1 MATQTIETATPT
13 PAEMV
18 ARARK
23 LAATLAERS
32 EACER
37 ARRVPDETVA
47 DFLDADLHRMLQ
59 PARYGGFEMGWDT
72 LVETGIE
79 LGKGCGSQAW
89 VLTVY
94 GDHVQMLG
102 MFAKETQDELWGDDP
117 KRLVSTSFAPVGKLT
132 PAKGGY
138 VASGKWSFSSG
149 IDHASWILAGAMVLD
164 GKGPPRPAFFVT
176 PKSNVTVIDDW
187 YAGGLAGTGSKSFI
201 MDEVFVPPHR
211 LMFDSDAVNGTGPGS
226 NLTASPVFRMPR
238 LSAATALGAVPL
250 GVAYGLVED
259 FCGAWQEK
267 AAKGRRGLSEPA
279 VALRV
284 AEATSELD
292 CARWLLIDTAR
303 ETMAMLAR
311 GEEVA
316 SARRALN
323 SRNACYAA
331 RLTRAAADRLFAVA
345 GGNAIYASNRLQRA
359 IRDVLAGTQHIGL
372 AWDMNASNYG
382 LIRLGHEIDLTAH
395 P

>member
-1 MATQTIETATPT
+1 MATQTIETAAPT

-18 ARARK
+18 ARAKAMAPK
-23 LAATLAERS
+23 LAARS
-32 EACER
+32 EACEK
-37 ARRVPDETVA
+37 ARQVPEETIA
-47 DFLDADLHRMLQ
+47 DFFAADLHRMLQ
-59 PARYGGFEMGWDT
+59 PARYGGFEMGWDA

-117 KRLVSTSFAPVGKLT
+117 KRLVSTCFAPVGKLT

-149 IDHASWILAGAMVLD
+149 IDHASWILAGAMVMGD
-164 GKGPPRPAFFVT
+164 GSPRPAFFVT
-176 PKSNVTVIDDW
+176 PKSNVKVIDDW
-187 YAGGLAGTGSKSFI
+187 YAAGLAGTGSKSFS
-201 MDEVFVPPHR
+201 MDEVFVPLHR
-211 LMFDSDAVNGTGPGS
+211 IMFDADAVNGTGPGS
-226 NLTASPVFRMPR
+226 HLSASPVFRMPR
-238 LSAATALGAVPL
+238 LSAATALCAVPL
-250 GVAYGLVED
+250 GVALGLVQD
-259 FCGAWQEK
+259 FCESWQAK

-284 AEATSELD
+284 SEATSELD
-292 CARWLLIDTAR
+292 CARWLLVDAAR
-303 ETMAMLAR
+303 ETMAILAR
-311 GEEVA
+311 GDEVV
-316 SARRALN
+316 SERRALN

-331 RLTRAAADRLFAVA
+331 RLTRQAADRLFAVA
-345 GGNAIYASNRLQRA
+345 GGNAVYTSNRLQRA
-359 IRDVLAGTQHIGL
+359 IRDILAATQHIGL

-382 LIRLGHEIDLTAH
+382 LIRLGHQIDLSAH